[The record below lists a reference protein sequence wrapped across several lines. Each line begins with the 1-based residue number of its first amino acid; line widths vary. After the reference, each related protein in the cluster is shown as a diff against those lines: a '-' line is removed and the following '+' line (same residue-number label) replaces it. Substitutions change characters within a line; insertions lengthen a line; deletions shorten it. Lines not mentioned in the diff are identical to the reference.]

1 MPGMI
6 DAVRL
11 ALADIFSPPFRA
23 VMWKSLGLT
32 LALLLLI
39 WLGLEALLAYLV
51 DIQSYPW
58 METVLSILAGVGLI
72 VGLAFLVAPVSSLF
86 AGLFTDEIA
95 GLVERRHYPDDPPG
109 RDVPVLESIRDA
121 IAFTGVV
128 IVVNLLALALL
139 LVPGVNLV
147 AFFVG
152 NGYLL
157 GREFYEAAARRFLG
171 RAEARALR
179 RANAG
184 RVFLGGLAIALFLAI
199 PILNL
204 FTPLFATAFMA
215 HLYKAT
221 RKAVGL
227 APERGAPLDA

>member
-215 HLYKAT
+215 HLYKAA

-227 APERGAPLDA
+227 APERSAPLDA

>member
-1 MPGMI
+1 MI
-6 DAVRL
+6 DAARL

-32 LALLLLI
+32 IGLLILIWIGLQALLG
-39 WLGLEALLAYLV
+39 WLV
-51 DIQSYPW
+51 DTESYPW
-58 METVLSILAGVGLI
+58 IETVLSILAGLGLV

-95 GLVERRHYPDDPPG
+95 ALVEREHYPADPPG
-109 RDVPVLESIRDA
+109 RDVPVLESIRDT
-121 IAFTGVV
+121 IVFTGVV
-128 IVVNLLALALL
+128 IVVNLVALLLL

-157 GREFYEAAARRFLG
+157 GREFFEAAARRFHG
-171 RAEARALR
+171 RVEARALR
-179 RANAG
+179 QANAG
-184 RVFLGGLAIALFLAI
+184 RVFLGGLVIALFLAI

-215 HLYKAT
+215 HVYKQTA
-221 RKAVGL
+221 RRGQAVEAL
-227 APERGAPLDA
+227 PR